1 MSNNDLNNYLEE
13 IGETVIVATGFE
25 DAVIGISYRMNELL
39 AVYSYEKMVAVLM
52 RRDGMDYEEAMEFLD
67 NNVIFFW
74 VGEKTPIVVKAIPA
88 S

>member
-1 MSNNDLNNYLEE
+1 
-13 IGETVIVATGFE
+13 
-25 DAVIGISYRMNELL
+25 
-39 AVYSYEKMVAVLM
+39 MVAVLM